1 MSFFDAV
8 ASAFRRYF
16 DFSGRS
22 SRSEFWWFF
31 LFCILL
37 YMLTLSLTINE
48 LGQIDELNPRVF
60 LPKVLTSW
68 LGLAF
73 ILTTIPSI
81 SLAVRRFHDINMSGW
96 WYVALQIVPSLLSQL
111 MLIFSFISFITL
123 FVFLYFMCVEGGG
136 DNQYGANPLG
146 NKDQS

>member
-8 ASAFRRYF
+8 ASAFRKYF
-16 DFSGRS
+16 DFSGRA

-37 YMLTLSLTINE
+37 YMLAFSLTINDI
-48 LGQIDELNPRVF
+48 GQPDESNPEAF
-60 LPKVLTSW
+60 LSKALTSW
-68 LGLAF
+68 FGIAF
-73 ILTTIPSI
+73 IVTLIPSI
-81 SLAVRRFHDINMSGW
+81 SVSVRIFHDINMSGW

-111 MLIFSFISFITL
+111 MLIFSFISFMTL

-136 DNQYGANPLG
+136 DNQYGSNPLRE
-146 NKDQS
+146 D